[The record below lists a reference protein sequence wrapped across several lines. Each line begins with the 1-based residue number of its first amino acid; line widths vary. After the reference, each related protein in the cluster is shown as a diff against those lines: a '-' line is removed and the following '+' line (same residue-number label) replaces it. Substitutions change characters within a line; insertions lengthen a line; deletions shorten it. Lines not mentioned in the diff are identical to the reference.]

1 VVGAPGSFEDFYRAE
16 VAGVLAVTMAL
27 TKRRS
32 EAEDVTQE
40 AFLRAWRDWAS
51 VGRMAYAGA
60 WVRRVALNLAV
71 SRWRRMGREAV
82 AVLSLRREPASL
94 DPGHDPQLWAAVR
107 SLSERQ
113 AQVVALT
120 YVEDLDHNAVGR
132 ILGIAPSTVRV
143 HLVDA
148 RKRLGEMLGDAP

>member
-1 VVGAPGSFEDFYRAE
+1 
-16 VAGVLAVTMAL
+16 MAL

-40 AFLRAWRDWAS
+40 AFLRAWRDWGT
-51 VGRMAYAGA
+51 VGRMAHPGA

-71 SRWRRMGREAV
+71 SRWRRMGREAR
-82 AVLSLRREPASL
+82 AVLKLGREPE
-94 DPGHDPQLWAAVR
+94 PTYHGHDPQLWAAVR

-120 YVEDLDHNAVGR
+120 YVEDLDHTAVAR

-143 HLVDA
+143 HLVNA
-148 RKRLGEMLGDAP
+148 RKRLEELLGDAP